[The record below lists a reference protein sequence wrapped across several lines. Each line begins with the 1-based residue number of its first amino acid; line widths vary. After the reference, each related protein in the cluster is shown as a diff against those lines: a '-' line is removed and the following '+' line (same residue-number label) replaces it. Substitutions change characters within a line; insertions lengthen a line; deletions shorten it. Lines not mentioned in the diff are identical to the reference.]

1 MVLLVAVMAMLG
13 SATKLQTARKVK
25 LDGAVTGEANFD
37 GSKDVTINTKQ
48 NNIAVITGKVT
59 LAGAP
64 ASETNEPKQTAW
76 TINFPKG
83 FNKDNCVCIAFGGR
97 MYDDRG
103 FNYGLG
109 DDGSFGIVTGD
120 IPRSITLGYKP
131 DPTKIHLSVENIANS
146 DHIYEYRIVLMKLD
160 ESEDYIAGDINGDGE
175 VTIEDKNLALNYGVG
190 QQIDLSWNQFKAGD
204 MNKDGIIDAR
214 DASRIGALIE

>member
-1 MVLLVAVMAMLG
+1 MLG
-13 SATKLQTARKVK
+13 SATKLQNERKIK
-25 LDGAVTGEANFD
+25 LDGAVQGEIKFD

-48 NNIAVITGKVT
+48 NNIAVITGKIT
-59 LAGAP
+59 LAGTSAGD
-64 ASETNEPKQTAW
+64 NNPKQTVW
-76 TINFPKG
+76 TINFPNG
-83 FNKDNCVCIAFGGR
+83 FNKDNCVCLAFGGR

-131 DPTKIHLSVENIANS
+131 DPTKIHMCAENIANS
-146 DHIYEYRIVLMKLD
+146 DHVYEYRIVLMKLD
-160 ESEDYIAGDINGDGE
+160 ESEDYIVGDINGDGS

-190 QQIDLSWNQFKAGD
+190 QEINLSWKQFKAGD
-204 MNKDGIIDAR
+204 INKDGIIDAR
-214 DASRIGALIE
+214 DALRIENLIEQEE